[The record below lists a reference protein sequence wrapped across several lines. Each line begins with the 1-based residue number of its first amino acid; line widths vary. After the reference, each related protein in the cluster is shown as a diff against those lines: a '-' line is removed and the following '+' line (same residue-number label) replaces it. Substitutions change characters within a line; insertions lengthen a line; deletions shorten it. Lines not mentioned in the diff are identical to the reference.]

1 MVEASRD
8 AFREVTSAFSS
19 SNDLFKQANKHMNL
33 RQIAEGWR
41 SLFQPS
47 DEISQLAAARLA
59 VCETCNE
66 KRENSPLVNGLIRG
80 TVPDDKAIYAY
91 SCGLCKCFLAAK
103 AHAADSTCPLGKWKG
118 GAA

>member
-1 MVEASRD
+1 
-8 AFREVTSAFSS
+8 
-19 SNDLFKQANKHMNL
+19 MNL

-41 SLFQPS
+41 SLYQPS
-47 DEISQLAAARLA
+47 DEIRQLAAARLA

-66 KRENSPLVNGLIRG
+66 KRENNQLINGLIRG
-80 TVPDDKAIYAY
+80 TVPEDRAIYAY

-103 AHAADSTCPLGKWKG
+103 AHAADSECPLNKWENIDRQASPFERPGKTIATGGSPGEG